1 MKKRIFLG
9 CLAAGLIALPGC
21 SDNTF
26 EVGNLNNPD
35 LGGLQNSPTVTGVVS
50 AVQGLQIGSRF
61 GISGQASYIGHL
73 GVLGRESYTLDNSD
87 PRFVDQILAGD
98 LNPGDGA
105 FGGSNWTVRYLNL
118 RLGNIILNALDNP
131 SLTGFSNAELEA
143 IRGFTRTIQA
153 LDLLL
158 VINTRDVNGAVVDVN
173 VPIGELPGP
182 IVGKA
187 AVFDRIVMLLDD
199 AQANL
204 QAGGDAFPFTLT
216 SGFDGFDTPATFL
229 QFNRAL
235 RARVAVYREDYSTAL
250 TALSNSFLDTGAP
263 LDQGVYW
270 VFGTSGGDTQ
280 NGIAAS
286 PNIFANPSI
295 ANGVQM
301 QDDGTLD
308 ARFLA
313 KTEPLATPVARQGI
327 ITDLDQTVYTDLSD
341 PIPIITNVELILLRA
356 EARWFTGNQAGAIAD
371 LNFVRTTDGGLAPIS
386 APGSDAAFVSA
397 LLYEREFSLYLQ
409 GHRWIDYRRFGRL
422 DQLPSPQPS
431 FVVAP
436 AFPIP
441 RNECL
446 ARDLPVPCGAS

>member
-1 MKKRIFLG
+1 MKQRIFLG

-50 AVQGLQIGSRF
+50 AVQGLQIGSRA
-61 GISGQASYIGHL
+61 GISGQAGYIAHL

-87 PRFVDQILAGD
+87 PRFVDQMLAGD

-105 FGGSNWTVRYLNL
+105 FGGSNWTLRYQNI

-131 SLTGFSNAELEA
+131 SLTGFSNAQLEA
-143 IRGFTRTIQA
+143 IRGFTKTIQA

-187 AVFDRIVMLLDD
+187 AVFDAIVSLLDN
-199 AQANL
+199 AQTNL
-204 QAGGDAFPFTLT
+204 QAGGDEFPFTLT
-216 SGFDGFDTPATFL
+216 SGFAGFDTPVTLL

-235 RARVAVYREDYSTAL
+235 RARVAAYRGDYSGTL
-250 TALSNSFLDTGAP
+250 TALSNSFIDTGAP
-263 LDQGVYW
+263 LDRGVYW

-286 PNIFANPSI
+286 PNIFANPAI
-295 ANGVQM
+295 AADAQTN
-301 QDDGTLD
+301 D

-327 ITDLDQTVYTDLSD
+327 ITNLDQTVYTDLSD
-341 PIPIITNVELILLRA
+341 PIPIIPNVELILLRA

-386 APGSDAAFVSA
+386 TPGSDAAFVSA

-422 DQLPSPQPS
+422 SQLPSPQPS

-446 ARDLPVPCGAS
+446 ARGLAVPCGAS

>member
-1 MKKRIFLG
+1 
-9 CLAAGLIALPGC
+9 
-21 SDNTF
+21 
-26 EVGNLNNPD
+26 
-35 LGGLQNSPTVTGVVS
+35 
-50 AVQGLQIGSRF
+50 
-61 GISGQASYIGHL
+61 
-73 GVLGRESYTLDNSD
+73 
-87 PRFVDQILAGD
+87 
-98 LNPGDGA
+98 
-105 FGGSNWTVRYLNL
+105 
-118 RLGNIILNALDNP
+118 
-131 SLTGFSNAELEA
+131 
-143 IRGFTRTIQA
+143 
-153 LDLLL
+153 
-158 VINTRDVNGAVVDVN
+158 
-173 VPIGELPGP
+173 
-182 IVGKA
+182 VGKA

-216 SGFDGFDTPATFL
+216 TGFAGFDTPPTFL

-250 TALSNSFLDTGAP
+250 TALSNSFIDTGAP
-263 LDQGVYW
+263 LDLGVYW

-327 ITDLDQTVYTDLSD
+327 ITNLDQTVYTDLSD
-341 PIPIITNVELILLRA
+341 PIPIITNAELILLRA
-356 EARWFTGNQAGAIAD
+356 EARWFTGNPAGAIAD

-422 DQLPSPQPS
+422 SQLPSPQPS
-431 FVVAP
+431 FMVAP

-446 ARDLPVPCGAS
+446 ARGLTVPCGAS